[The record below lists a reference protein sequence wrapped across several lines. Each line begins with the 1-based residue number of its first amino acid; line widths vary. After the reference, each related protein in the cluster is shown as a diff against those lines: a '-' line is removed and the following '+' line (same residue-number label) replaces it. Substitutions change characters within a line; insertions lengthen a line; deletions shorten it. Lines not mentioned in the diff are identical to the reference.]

1 MYLLTFL
8 ICPTTEH
15 YNINPHTHNDI
26 AAAIQ
31 VQPRLLQFLL
41 FTLISL
47 LMAPLSRLLSLAALT
62 ASCTNAIDVRMG
74 VSLIDH
80 IENQVS
86 FTRPDRPDSELTTF
100 LPTS

>member
-1 MYLLTFL
+1 
-8 ICPTTEH
+8 
-15 YNINPHTHNDI
+15 
-26 AAAIQ
+26 
-31 VQPRLLQFLL
+31 
-41 FTLISL
+41 
-47 LMAPLSRLLSLAALT
+47 MAPLSRLLSLAALT

-80 IENQVS
+80 IEHQVS